1 VNLPARIISAGQ
13 PLQEAGDPADL
24 NDVNNTARTDCHMA
38 RLNPDELRARARAR
52 RRRKSYLVH
61 F

>member
-1 VNLPARIISAGQ
+1 
-13 PLQEAGDPADL
+13 
-24 NDVNNTARTDCHMA
+24 MA